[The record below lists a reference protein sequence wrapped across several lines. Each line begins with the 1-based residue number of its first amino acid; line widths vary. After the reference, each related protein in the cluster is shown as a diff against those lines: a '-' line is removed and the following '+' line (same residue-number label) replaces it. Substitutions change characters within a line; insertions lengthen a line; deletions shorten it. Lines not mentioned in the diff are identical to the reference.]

1 MTLDDLLRVTRNLLR
16 DGVQGRIHEDED
28 IVLYLNDA
36 QNKLASRTHSFV
48 SADNPLGLTDGIDL
62 YPLDTE
68 VLSVYSCTIEGF
80 YGRLRRRTEAWIPD
94 GLMKSR
100 PVEFD
105 TDKETQ
111 SIRFNPTPDQDY
123 TALLRI
129 ARLPAALTLDDNNA
143 ECEVRPHWQL
153 ALCDW
158 AAYRCF
164 STDDADGRNDNAA
177 NMAKTRFDTAI
188 NEIKRENYQAK
199 TGPSSRAR
207 GNRIK

>member
-36 QNKLASRTHSFV
+36 QNKLAIRTHSFV
-48 SADNPLGLTDGIDL
+48 SAGKPLELTDGIDL

-68 VLSVYSCTIEGF
+68 ILSVYSCTIEGF
-80 YGRLRRRTEAWIPD
+80 YGRLRRRTEVWIPD

-129 ARLPAALTLDDNNA
+129 ARLPTDLTLDDNDE

-177 NMAKTRFDTAI
+177 KQAKERFDTAI
-188 NEIKRENYQAK
+188 NDIKRENYQAK
-199 TGPSSRAR
+199 TGPSARAR

>member
-1 MTLDDLLRVTRNLLR
+1 MTLDDLLRATRNLLR

-36 QNKLASRTHSFV
+36 QSKLASRTHSFV
-48 SADNPLGLTDGIDL
+48 SADKPLGLTDGIDL
-62 YPLDTE
+62 YALDME

-80 YGRLRRRTEAWIPD
+80 YGRLRRRTEVWIPD

-129 ARLPAALTLDDNNA
+129 ARLPTDLTLDDNDA

-177 NMAKTRFDTAI
+177 KMAKARFDAAI
-188 NEIKRENYQAK
+188 NEIKRENYQAR
-199 TGPSSRAR
+199 TGPSARAH

>member
-1 MTLDDLLRVTRNLLR
+1 MTLDDLLRVTRTILR

-36 QNKLASRTHSFV
+36 QNKLATRAHSFV
-48 SADNPLGLTDGIDL
+48 IADKPLGLADGIDL

-80 YGRLRRRTEAWIPD
+80 YGRLRRRTEVWIPD

-129 ARLPAALTLDDNNA
+129 ARLPTDLSLDDNNA

-177 NMAKTRFDTAI
+177 KQAKARFDTAI
-188 NEIKRENYQAK
+188 NGIKCENYQAK
-199 TGPSSRAR
+199 TGPSARAR

>member
-36 QNKLASRTHSFV
+36 QNKLAIRTHSFV

-80 YGRLRRRTEAWIPD
+80 YGRLRRRTEVWIPD

-177 NMAKTRFDTAI
+177 NMAKARFDTAT

>member
-36 QNKLASRTHSFV
+36 QSKLASRTHSFV
-48 SADNPLGLTDGIDL
+48 SADKPLGLTDGIDL

-80 YGRLRRRTEAWIPD
+80 YGRLRRRTEVWIPD

-129 ARLPAALTLDDNNA
+129 ARLPADLTLDDNDA

-177 NMAKTRFDTAI
+177 KQAKARFDAAI

-199 TGPSSRAR
+199 TGPSARAR